1 MVEHVYVPSAGPAR
15 RRTGPFIP
23 PLLII
28 PFLIYNLVV
37 YLFLGGDPAG
47 WSNTAFSI
55 PMVSGVAWN
64 VSLGDLLVVGS
75 LILLFFE
82 LLKSTRIGS
91 VSIIEHMLSMIVFVV
106 ILVQFLLLGAAS
118 STVFFILLVMSLI
131 DVVAGFTMSITSA
144 TRDMNMDGHH

>member
-1 MVEHVYVPSAGPAR
+1 LVEHVYVPPAGAGP

-23 PLLII
+23 PLLIV
-28 PFLIYNLVV
+28 PFVIYNLVV
-37 YLFLGGDPAG
+37 FIFLGGSPAG
-47 WSNTAFSI
+47 WSNAAFSI
-55 PMVSGVAWN
+55 PMVSGVPWT
-64 VSLGDLLVVGS
+64 VTIGDLLVVGS

-106 ILVQFLLLGAAS
+106 ILVEFLLLGAAS
-118 STVFFILLVMSLI
+118 STVFFILLVMALI

-144 TRDMNMDGHH
+144 TRDMSMAGH

>member
-1 MVEHVYVPSAGPAR
+1 MVDHVYVPPAGVPR
-15 RRTGPFIP
+15 RRAGPFIP

-28 PFLIYNLVV
+28 PFLIYNVV
-37 YLFLGGDPAG
+37 AFLFLGGNPAG
-47 WSNTAFSI
+47 WSNIAFAI
-55 PMVSGVAWN
+55 PMVSGVPWA
-64 VSLGDLLVVGS
+64 VSIGDLLVIGS

-91 VSIIEHMLSMIVFVV
+91 VSILEHMLSMIVFVV
-106 ILVQFLLLGAAS
+106 ILVEFLLLGAAS

-144 TRDMNMDGHH
+144 TRDMNMAGN

>member
-1 MVEHVYVPSAGPAR
+1 LVEHVYVPPAR
-15 RRTGPFIP
+15 PAQRHTGPFIP

-37 YLFLGGDPAG
+37 FLFLGGNPAG
-47 WSNTAFSI
+47 WNNTALSI
-55 PMVSGVAWN
+55 PMVSGVPWL
-64 VSLGDLLVVGS
+64 VSLGDLLVVAS

-91 VSIIEHMLSMIVFVV
+91 ISIIEHMLSMIVFVV
-106 ILVQFLLLGAAS
+106 ILVEFLLLGAAS

-144 TRDMNMDGHH
+144 TRDLNMEGR

>member
-1 MVEHVYVPSAGPAR
+1 LVEHVYVPPVGGAP

-28 PFLIYNLVV
+28 PFLIYNVV
-37 YLFLGGDPAG
+37 VFLFLGGNPAG
-47 WSNTAFSI
+47 WSNTVLNIA
-55 PMVSGVAWN
+55 MVSGVPWA
-64 VSLGDLLVVGS
+64 VSVGDLLVIGS

-91 VSIIEHMLSMIVFVV
+91 VSIVEHMLSMIVFVV
-106 ILVQFLLLGAAS
+106 ILVEFLLLGAAS
-118 STVFFILLVMSLI
+118 STVFFILLVMALI

-144 TRDMNMDGHH
+144 TRDMTAGH